1 MHGKRGLVVLGLLG
15 VLAAETQAAG
25 GPSTAEPPEASLP
38 LTAVKLY
45 TSGVGYF
52 ERTGPIDG
60 MGTVTIPVTA
70 AQLNDVLK
78 SLVVQDSQGGRVS
91 IVSYASRDPL
101 AKALGGF
108 GVDLSQNQSMTQILI
123 QLRGERVKLA
133 TPQEVE
139 GAIVSVETRQEAGGK
154 ETLVPVDYV
163 NLVTDQGF
171 RAVAIPQI
179 HAFSI
184 LNPRLAGEV
193 QQALAVLATRHDTQK
208 APLSIRFEG
217 TGQRRARVA
226 YLMETPVWKTA
237 YRLVLDPDKK
247 PWLQGWALVD
257 NPTDQDWTNIR
268 LSLLSGRP
276 ISFTMNLADPLYAQR
291 PHVLPELQAAVR
303 PQTHDMELATVSAPE
318 KAAQHESKLRRN
330 ERAKAEGRMFGGMV
344 AAEAPPGAPPAEET
358 LQSVGESLVPATR
371 ADEVGSLFQYEIDQV
386 LTIARHQAAMVPI
399 LNTAIDGEL
408 VAVYNRATHAKHPLN
423 GFRLRN
429 SSPLHLMQGPITVFN
444 GGAYAGDARLLD
456 LAPGQDRL
464 ITYALDLNTEVEPRA
479 GAGTQDLQSI
489 VVKKGTLVATR
500 RWAEQVTY
508 TVKNRDRRGTTVLIE
523 HPFRPDWKLS
533 DDTLHPERTRDVYRF
548 SVSVKPNESATLVVR
563 EERPLQETVV
573 LTDVGLNQLAV
584 YLQAPNVSGK
594 AKEALQ
600 QLAALRGKLSDIQA
614 QRGQQEQ
621 LIRDIEA
628 EQQRIRENMQRLD
641 QRSDLYG
648 RYVKKLDAQETDVER
663 FRKSLADLRKAEE
676 EQRRLVQAFINGLD
690 LS

>member
-1 MHGKRGLVVLGLLG
+1 MHGMRRLVVLGLLG
-15 VLAAETQAAG
+15 VLAGEVQAAG
-25 GPSTAEPPEASLP
+25 GPPTVEPPEASLP

-52 ERTGPIDG
+52 ERTGSIDG

-78 SLVVQDSQGGRVS
+78 SLVVQDSQGGHVS

-108 GVDLSQNQSMTQILI
+108 GVDLSQNQSVAQILI

-139 GAIVSVETRQEAGGK
+139 GTIVSVETRQEAGGK
-154 ETLVPVDYV
+154 ETVVPVEYV

-179 HAFSI
+179 HSFSI

-217 TGQRRARVA
+217 TGRRMARVA

-237 YRLVLDPDKK
+237 YRLVVEPDKK

-257 NPTDQDWTNIR
+257 NPTDQDWTDVR

-291 PHVLPELQAAVR
+291 PHIQPELQAAVR
-303 PQTHDMELATVSAPE
+303 PQTHEMDLAAVSAPE
-318 KAAQHESKLRRN
+318 KTAQLESKLRRN
-330 ERAKAEGRMFGGMV
+330 ERAKAEGRMFSGMV
-344 AAEAPPGAPPAEET
+344 AADAPAAAPAEET
-358 LQSVGESLVPATR
+358 LQTVGESLVSATR
-371 ADEVGSLFQYEIDQV
+371 AEEVGSLFQYEIDHAV
-386 LTIARHQAAMVPI
+386 TIARHQAAMVPI
-399 LNTAIDGEL
+399 LNTAIEGEL
-408 VAVYNRATHAKHPLN
+408 VSVYNRATHAKHPLN

-456 LAPGQDRL
+456 LAPDQDRL
-464 ITYALDLNTEVEPRA
+464 LTYALDLNTEVELQA
-479 GAGTQDLQSI
+479 GVGTQDVQSI

-500 RWAEQVTY
+500 RWVERVIY
-508 TVKNRDRRGTTVLIE
+508 TVKNRDRRATTVLIE
-523 HPFRPDWKLS
+523 HPFRSDWKLS
-533 DDTLHPERTRDVYRF
+533 DDKLHPERTRDVYRF
-548 SVSVKPNESATLVVR
+548 SVPVKPNESATLVVQ
-563 EERPLQETVV
+563 EERPLQESVV

-584 YLQAPNVSGK
+584 YLQAPTVSGK

-600 QLAALRGKLSDIQA
+600 QLATLRGKLSDIQT

-621 LIRDIEA
+621 QIRDIET

-663 FRKSLADLRKAEE
+663 LRKNLADLRKAEE
-676 EQRRLVQAFINGLD
+676 EQRRQVQAFINGLD